1 MKLALLGYGKMGK
14 TIERLAIEKGHEIV
28 FKSDESCV
36 DLLKKGEI
44 NQAEVAI
51 EFTGP
56 KSAPENIKACISGGI
71 PVVSGSTG
79 WLKDHWEEVR
89 AHCEANKGSF
99 FYASNFSIGVNIF
112 FEINERLAQLMS
124 AFPEYKAEIEEI
136 HHIHKLDAPSGTGIT
151 LAEGIFKNHPS
162 YKDWILEDESHQLNK
177 EGKLPIISKRIGE
190 VPGTHIIR
198 YKSPIDDLEISH
210 VAKGREGF
218 ASGAILA
225 AEFIKDKKG
234 IFGMKDLLKL

>member
-14 TIERLAIEKGHEIV
+14 TIERLAIEKGHDIV
-28 FKSDESCV
+28 FKSDESCI
-36 DLLKKGEI
+36 DLLIKGDI
-44 NQAEVAI
+44 NEAEVVI

-56 KSAPENIKACISGGI
+56 KSAPDNIKACISGGI

-79 WLKDHWEEVR
+79 WLKDHWDDVS
-89 AHCEANKGSF
+89 AYCAANGGSF

-112 FEINERLAQLMS
+112 FEINERLAKLMS

-136 HHIHKLDAPSGTGIT
+136 HHVHKLDAPSGTGIT
-151 LAEGIFKNHPS
+151 LAEGIFKNHQA
-162 YKDWILEDESHQLNK
+162 YKDWILEEDVNWQGK

-198 YKSPIDDLEISH
+198 YQSPIDDLEISH

-225 AEFIKDKKG
+225 AEFIRDKKG
-234 IFGMKDLLKL
+234 IYGMKDLLKL